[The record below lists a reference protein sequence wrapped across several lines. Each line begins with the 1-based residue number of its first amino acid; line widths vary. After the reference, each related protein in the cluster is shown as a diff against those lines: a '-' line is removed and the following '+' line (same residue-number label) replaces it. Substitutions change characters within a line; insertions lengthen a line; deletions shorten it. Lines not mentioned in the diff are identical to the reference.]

1 MGILK
6 VNSMSEREMPGI
18 IGLGKGVGRNL
29 VTNHDI
35 AEAIAQH
42 RNESRGRSP
51 ELLPRLRNSVL
62 KMLAPIG
69 TETRYWADENQC
81 TSDLATEASFEAL
94 RMAGKSPREITS
106 IILAT
111 MSQDYPGVPVAPV
124 IQYRLEAKNGIGAKD
139 IQVACAGMIYALHD
153 VFVDLTSP
161 FGSGGGPQLAI
172 GAEVLSKHIHPSQAD
187 TYGLFGDAAGA
198 LVIDMVEDKQGL
210 SSKVQF
216 HLGSD
221 GQFQT
226 DLLIPGGGTKH
237 PTSRQTV
244 EDGMHCLQMNGPIIE
259 KQAIRRMAE
268 STEAVL
274 EKANLKPGE
283 ISLFIPHQA
292 NREIIIKTAKL
303 LNFPIERVYINIHRY
318 GNTSA
323 ATIPLA
329 MHDAYYEGR
338 LNPDE
343 MIVVASLGA
352 GLSFGAATLATTG
365 LPRRSTVGKLKSRI
379 GSAFPSR

>member
-1 MGILK
+1 
-6 VNSMSEREMPGI
+6 MPGI
-18 IGLGKGVGRNL
+18 IGIGKSVGRKL

-35 AEAIAQH
+35 AEAVAQY
-42 RNESRGRSP
+42 RNESRGRNP
-51 ELLPRLRNSVL
+51 DLLPRLRNSVL
-62 KMLAPIG
+62 KMLGPIG
-69 TETRYWADENQC
+69 TDTRYWADEEQC
-81 TSDLATEASFEAL
+81 TSDLATEASLEAL
-94 RMAGKSPREITS
+94 RMAEKSPREITS
-106 IILAT
+106 ITLAT
-111 MSQDYPGVPVAPV
+111 MSQDYLGVPVAPV
-124 IQYRLEAKNGIGAKD
+124 VQYRLETKNGIPAKD
-139 IQVACAGMIYALHD
+139 IQAACAGTLYALHD
-153 VFVDLTSP
+153 VFKDLTSQ
-161 FGSGGGPQLAI
+161 FGSGGPQLAI
-172 GAEVLSKHIHPSQAD
+172 GAEVLSKHIHPSHPD

-198 LVIDMVEDKQGL
+198 LVIDMVEDRQGDA
-210 SSKVQF
+210 SKVQF
-216 HLGSD
+216 HLGAD

-237 PTSRQTV
+237 PTSMQTV

-259 KQAIRRMAE
+259 AQAIRRMAE

-274 EKANLKPGE
+274 KKANLKPGE

-292 NREIIIKTAKL
+292 NKEIIIKTAKL
-303 LNFPIERVYINIHRY
+303 LNFPIERVYININRY

-352 GLSFGAATLATTG
+352 GLVFGAATLSTTG
-365 LPRRSTVGKLKSRI
+365 LPKRSTVSKLRFRL

>member
-1 MGILK
+1 
-6 VNSMSEREMPGI
+6 MSEREIPGI
-18 IGLGKGVGRNL
+18 IGLGKSVGRNL
-29 VTNHDI
+29 VTNQDI
-35 AEAIAQH
+35 ADAVAQY

-51 ELLPRLRNSVL
+51 DLLPRLRNSVL
-62 KMLAPIG
+62 KMLGPIG
-69 TETRYWADENQC
+69 TGVRYWADEEQC
-81 TSDLATEASFEAL
+81 TSDLAVEASVEAL
-94 RMAGKSPREITS
+94 SMANKSARELTAIT
-106 IILAT
+106 IAT

-124 IQYRLEAKNGIGAKD
+124 VQYRLDAKNGIPAKD
-139 IQVACAGMIYALHD
+139 IQVACAGTVYALHD
-153 VFVDLTSP
+153 VFVDLTSQ
-161 FGSGGGPQLAI
+161 FGSGRGPQLAI
-172 GAEVLSKHIHPSQAD
+172 GAEVLSRHIHPSQAD

-198 LVIDMVEDKQGL
+198 LIIDLVEDNQGL
-210 SSKVQF
+210 ASKIQF
-216 HLGSD
+216 HLGAD
-221 GQFQT
+221 GQYQT
-226 DLLIPGGGTKH
+226 DLLIPGGGTVH

-244 EDGMHCLQMNGPIIE
+244 DAGMHFLQMNGPEIE

-292 NREIIIKTAKL
+292 NREIIVKTAKL
-303 LNFPIERVYINIHRY
+303 LNFPIERVYININRY

-329 MHDAYYEGR
+329 MHDAYFEGK

-352 GLSFGAATLATTG
+352 GLSFGAATLSTTG
-365 LPRRSTVGKLKSRI
+365 LPRRSALLKLRSRI
-379 GSAFPSR
+379 ESTLPGR